1 MQWLQYFLNAGAC
14 KKPKKQEKKKKK
26 KIKHTSKGMMQKKN
40 EQNLAAF
47 CDLREYSFKG
57 YSFFEE

>member
-1 MQWLQYFLNAGAC
+1 MLVHVKN
-14 KKPKKQEKKKKK
+14 PRNRKKKKK

>member
-1 MQWLQYFLNAGAC
+1 MQWLQCFLNAGAC
-14 KKPKKQEKKKKK
+14 KKPKKHEKKKEENQAHK
-26 KIKHTSKGMMQKKN
+26 QRNDAKKN